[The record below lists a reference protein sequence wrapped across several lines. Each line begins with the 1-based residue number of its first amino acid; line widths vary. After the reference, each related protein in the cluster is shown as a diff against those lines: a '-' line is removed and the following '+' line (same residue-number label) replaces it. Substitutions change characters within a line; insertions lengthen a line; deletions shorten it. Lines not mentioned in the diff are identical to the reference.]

1 MRYRSLLLATGVV
14 ASGLLIGPATA
25 EATPQAITAHCS
37 WMLPANLTLRAPRQD
52 IWVKKGPDCPKTAN
66 TAMWMGRN
74 AVGAD
79 IYASGFGVDGGGWL
93 NIAYTA
99 PCGQALTWT
108 GWEDG
113 YAHDANN
120 RPVAILRSAKTL
132 TKCGAAVQLT
142 GVRKSTRTTLTAR
155 PTYYNEK
162 TGKFVRHHG
171 RVLFQKRDLGST
183 TWTDL
188 GWAYPNATTGAA
200 SYTIT
205 TNRSRDYRTYVPS
218 GKTVTHAYSAT
229 KRV

>member
-1 MRYRSLLLATGVV
+1 MRYRALVLTVGVV
-14 ASGLLIGPATA
+14 ASGLLVGPAAA
-25 EATPQAITAHCS
+25 EASQQAITAHCS

-52 IWVKKGPDCPKTAN
+52 IWVMKGPDCPKSAT
-66 TAMWMGRN
+66 TGMWMGRT
-74 AVGAD
+74 AAGTAIYGA
-79 IYASGFGVDGGGWL
+79 GFGVDGGGWMDV
-93 NIAYTA
+93 ASTA

-120 RPVAILRSAKTL
+120 RPVAVLRSMKTL
-132 TKCGAAVQLT
+132 TKCGAAVQLS
-142 GVRKSTRTTLTAR
+142 GVRKGTRTTLSAR
-155 PTYYNEK
+155 ATYYNEK
-162 TGKFVRHHG
+162 TGKLARHHG

-205 TNRSRDYRTYVPS
+205 TNRSRDYRVFVPS

>member
-1 MRYRSLLLATGVV
+1 MRYRTLLLATGVV
-14 ASGLLIGPATA
+14 ASGLLIGPPAA
-25 EATPQAITAHCS
+25 EAAPQAITAHCS
-37 WMLPANLTLRAPRQD
+37 WLLPANLTLRAPRQD

-66 TAMWMGRN
+66 SGMWMGRT
-74 AVGAD
+74 AAGTSIYGA
-79 IYASGFGVDGGGWL
+79 GFGVDGGGW
-93 NIAYTA
+93 IDVAYTA
-99 PCGQALTWT
+99 PCGQALIWT
-108 GWEDG
+108 GWGDG

-120 RPVAILRSAKTL
+120 RPVAVLRSAKTL

-155 PTYYNEK
+155 ATYYNEK
-162 TGKFVRHHG
+162 TGKFARHHG
-171 RVLFQKRDLGST
+171 RVLFQKRDLGSS

-205 TNRSRDYRTYVPS
+205 TNRSRDYRAFVPS
-218 GKTVTHAYSAT
+218 GNTVTHAYSAT